1 LEILRGVGVLC
12 RSRGGSDNLVIG
24 CILRRQLA
32 AIQILVIPQGCILP
46 FLLFGLRKRGE
57 DEHEMT
63 GWKWYAVLA
72 FVIALLVT
80 FYGVMIS
87 MALR

>member
-1 LEILRGVGVLC
+1 
-12 RSRGGSDNLVIG
+12 
-24 CILRRQLA
+24 
-32 AIQILVIPQGCILP
+32 
-46 FLLFGLRKRGE
+46 
-57 DEHEMT
+57 MT
-63 GWKWYAVLA
+63 GWKWYAVVA